1 MIYCG
6 YADGYPQTALDG
18 TKILINSH
26 ECSILGRV
34 SMDLI
39 TADITGTSNIKEGD
53 WAILWSPENSI
64 NLVSNYN
71 DLISYELMTKI
82 TNRVIKST

>member
-1 MIYCG
+1 
-6 YADGYPQTALDG
+6 
-18 TKILINSH
+18 
-26 ECSILGRV
+26 
-34 SMDLI
+34 MDLI
-39 TADITGTSNIKEGD
+39 TADITELPNIKEGD
-53 WAILWSPENSI
+53 WATLWSPENSI